1 MPELSIPSAILSI
14 YGESAKLIQNR
25 LDGPGEGER
34 SSEGILSDI
43 IRKMFPVVDA
53 VVEERQYSYCEAIKE
68 ASEYLMKLALS
79 LPGFKKIESTSI
91 VAEMQNW
98 VRKDVHSENR
108 ECEEMLQ
115 SFRSMLGELLP

>member
-1 MPELSIPSAILSI
+1 MPELSIPSAIISI

-25 LDGPGEGER
+25 LSSPVEGER
-34 SSEGILSDI
+34 SNEGILSDI
-43 IRKMFPVVDA
+43 LRKMFPLVDA
-53 VVEERQYSYCEAIKE
+53 VVEEKQYSYCEAIKE
-68 ASEYLMKLALS
+68 ASEYLTRLALS
-79 LPGFKKIESTSI
+79 LPGFKKIESTGI

-98 VRKDVHSENR
+98 VKKDVHSENK

>member
-1 MPELSIPSAILSI
+1 
-14 YGESAKLIQNR
+14 
-25 LDGPGEGER
+25 
-34 SSEGILSDI
+34 
-43 IRKMFPVVDA
+43 
-53 VVEERQYSYCEAIKE
+53 
-68 ASEYLMKLALS
+68 MKLALS
-79 LPGFKKIESTSI
+79 LPGFKKIESTGI